1 MVILVLISM
10 SLSLLLCHLK
20 SKILSKKHGRAP
32 KHHGDVT
39 SLCPENPI
47 EIEKALISQTN
58 KRHVDFNGCEIL
70 GAIHGGK
77 FGTTIFKVSDGLI
90 WKQYKGSNKQRF
102 FNERDVYEILK
113 QSSSTDVKEEPSLF
127 LNYFGSHESSTDDT
141 NNSHQWIICLEL
153 ASKGSLAS
161 YLKPNTLSWAQTCAM
176 LIDISKGL
184 SQLHNVYGLV
194 HRQLNSTNILIRGG
208 LEGGR
213 DDGLLH
219 CCIGDFGQACS
230 FDSSNIIGN
239 YYYDYSN
246 RDDPLEK
253 DDDDGMITPDSIR
266 YQAPEVLD
274 GLFNLSWTQA
284 DVYSLGL
291 LFWELSLRCHELYQ
305 GVEVPPFQLAY
316 QKEIGL
322 KPSHE
327 QMKILVMKNKARPLF
342 PEVWKN
348 SNPAIQQLKETI
360 MDSWDHDGEARLT
373 SSCVVERVREL
384 GNLWEHYKLVSAG
397 PPILDL
403 VQPNNTQPRH
413 EAKITTYFT
422 NILNEE
428 ASSMS
433 KHSK

>member
-1 MVILVLISM
+1 MVILVFVAM
-10 SLSLLLCHLK
+10 SLALLLCHLK
-20 SKILSKKHGRAP
+20 SKILSKKHRLE
-32 KHHGDVT
+32 HHGDVVT
-39 SLCPENPI
+39 SLDPESPI
-47 EIEKALISQTN
+47 EEKTLISQTN

-70 GAIHGGK
+70 GAIHLGK

-90 WKQYKGSNKQRF
+90 WKQYKGSHKQRF

-113 QSSSTDVKEEPSLF
+113 QTSSTDETEPSLF
-127 LNYFGSHESSTDDT
+127 LNYFGSHESSTDVD
-141 NNSHQWIICLEL
+141 SHQWIICLEL

-161 YLKPNTLSWAQTCAM
+161 YLKSNTLSWTQNCAM
-176 LIDISKGL
+176 LVDISKGL
-184 SQLHNVYGLV
+184 SQLHNAYGLV

-208 LEGGR
+208 LEGR

-219 CCIGDFGQACS
+219 CCIGDFGLACS
-230 FDSSNIIGN
+230 SDSSNVIGN
-239 YYYDYSN
+239 YSLDPEN
-246 RDDPLEK
+246 DDV
-253 DDDDGMITPDSIR
+253 DGIITPYSIR

-284 DVYSLGL
+284 DVYALGL

-322 KPSHE
+322 KPSQE
-327 QMKILVMKNKARPLF
+327 QMKVLVMKNKARPLF

-403 VQPNNTQPRH
+403 AQPNNTQPRQ